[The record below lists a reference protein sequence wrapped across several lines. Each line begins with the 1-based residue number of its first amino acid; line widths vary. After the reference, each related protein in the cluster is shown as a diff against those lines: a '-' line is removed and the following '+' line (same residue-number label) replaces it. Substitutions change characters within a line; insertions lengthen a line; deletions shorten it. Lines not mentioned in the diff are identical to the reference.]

1 MDFGIYMIIYMVI
14 ALIITCTTDIQPVA
28 SLLWGLFP
36 ILYIIS
42 KLTEM
47 FKKCQVYGSA
57 TNSKYL
63 IKKQEFYQ
71 KSAYYVYKKN
81 WLGFFKLVMHDN
93 NNGKLETLEDAK
105 NWIDEMEYK
114 DYTSEKHYY

>member
-1 MDFGIYMIIYMVI
+1 M
-14 ALIITCTTDIQPVA
+14 ALI
-28 SLLWGLFP
+28 
-36 ILYIIS
+36 
-42 KLTEM
+42 
-47 FKKCQVYGSA
+47 KCQVYGSS

-93 NNGKLETLEDAK
+93 NNGKLKNLEDAK